1 MTCWGKW
8 NATWH
13 FVSKLFYWCLSV
25 AETLIEWLCEAW
37 DVIHVY
43 FRVKTSSKEEGMIA
57 LRATVRTEAFI
68 QRSVVPHQRRQNG
81 IYCLNFLKEI
91 DLIWKMRLCFLSKV
105 TIYKTGSFQG
115 SSTRAVVIT
124 MLYLFGT
131 HAYQTERIIFGTST
145 IAPLLDTIDLFV
157 WSFTAST

>member
-1 MTCWGKW
+1 MKCYVTFCFKAVLLMSFCGW
-8 NATWH
+8 NTNW
-13 FVSKLFYWCLSV
+13 VIMRGMRCYSCL
-25 AETLIEWLCEAW
+25 
-37 DVIHVY
+37 

-115 SSTRAVVIT
+115 SSTRVVVIT

-131 HAYQTERIIFGTST
+131 HACQTERKFSVQV
-145 IAPLLDTIDLFV
+145 PLHPYLIPLTCL
-157 WSFTAST
+157 SGASQQVPNKALS